1 MTHIT
6 IQNQRKERTV
16 EKLANFFKDE
26 CGATMVEY
34 GLLLALIAVV
44 CILAVT
50 NLGTSL
56 SGQFNSVS
64 APMSNAG

>member
-6 IQNQRKERTV
+6 IQNQRKERTM
-16 EKLANFFKDE
+16 EKLGNFFKDE

-56 SGQFNSVS
+56 SGQFNAVS
-64 APMSNAG
+64 TPMGNAS

>member
-1 MTHIT
+1 M
-6 IQNQRKERTV
+6 
-16 EKLANFFKDE
+16 EKLGNFFKDE

-56 SGQFNSVS
+56 SGQFNAVS
-64 APMSNAG
+64 TPMSNAS

>member
-1 MTHIT
+1 M
-6 IQNQRKERTV
+6 
-16 EKLANFFKDE
+16 EKLGNFFKDE

-56 SGQFNSVS
+56 SSQFNSVS
-64 APMSNAG
+64 APISSAS